1 MDKLFKFFLDFSS
14 ETGDKKTKVLVNAIY
29 YFCII
34 IIISIWLGYKLG
46 FEFSGFN
53 FTVKYFVELFADLS
67 ITIPLFLF
75 IMVHSISVIIVHL
88 LATLFYNIIK
98 VLRYFSYKKAT
109 RKNNLLILQ
118 WKGVVEYKGKKI
130 IKGNKFDEYISKMI
144 SDKGNFLIIKDF
156 PKKIAGFNIFNMV
169 YICSD
174 Y

>member
-1 MDKLFKFFLDFSS
+1 
-14 ETGDKKTKVLVNAIY
+14 
-29 YFCII
+29 
-34 IIISIWLGYKLG
+34 
-46 FEFSGFN
+46 
-53 FTVKYFVELFADLS
+53 
-67 ITIPLFLF
+67 
-75 IMVHSISVIIVHL
+75 MVHSISVIIVHL